1 MLCRQTPQNKD
12 KYYATKDMNLIHELM
27 LNGVYPLYS
36 DGTTFYFVR
45 TGKFEKY
52 MSMIRHKSLGK
63 EESDAIKAM

>member
-1 MLCRQTPQNKD
+1 MLCRQAPQNKD
-12 KYYATKDMNLIHELM
+12 KYYATKDTNLIHELM

-36 DGTTFYFVR
+36 DGMTFYFVC

-52 MSMIRHKSLGK
+52 MSIIRRKSLGQ

>member
-1 MLCRQTPQNKD
+1 MLCRQAPQDKD

-27 LNGVYPLYS
+27 SNGVYPLYS

-52 MSMIRHKSLGK
+52 MSIIRHKSLGK

>member
-1 MLCRQTPQNKD
+1 MLCRQTPQSSGG
-12 KYYATKDMNLIHELM
+12 YYVTKDSKLIRELM

-36 DGTTFYFVR
+36 DGKTFYFVR

-52 MSMIRHKSLGK
+52 MSMIRRKSLGK

>member
-1 MLCRQTPQNKD
+1 MLCRQAPQNKD

-36 DGTTFYFVR
+36 DGTTFYFVH

-52 MSMIRHKSLGK
+52 MFMFRHKSLGK

>member
-1 MLCRQTPQNKD
+1 MLCRQAPQNKD
-12 KYYATKDMNLIHELM
+12 KYYATKDMNLIHALM
-27 LNGVYPLYS
+27 SNGVYPLYS

>member
-1 MLCRQTPQNKD
+1 MLCRQAPQDKD

-27 LNGVYPLYS
+27 SSGVYPLYS

>member
-1 MLCRQTPQNKD
+1 MLCKQTPQD
-12 KYYATKDMNLIHELM
+12 SSRYYATKDTNLIHELM

-52 MSMIRHKSLGK
+52 MSIIRRKSLGK

>member
-1 MLCRQTPQNKD
+1 MLCRQAPQNSSG
-12 KYYATKDMNLIHELM
+12 YYATRDTNLIHELM

-52 MSMIRHKSLGK
+52 MSIIRRKSLGK

>member
-1 MLCRQTPQNKD
+1 MLCRQAPQDKD

-52 MSMIRHKSLGK
+52 MSIIRHKSLGK
-63 EESDAIKAM
+63 EESNAIKAM

>member
-1 MLCRQTPQNKD
+1 MLCRQAPQNTNN
-12 KYYATKDMNLIHELM
+12 YYATSDTNLIHELM

-52 MSMIRHKSLGK
+52 MSIIRHKSLGK